1 MAGSLT
7 EDKTMNI
14 YICGACHS
22 GKAAIVK
29 RLVEEVPGLEMKLD
43 ISESIFEE
51 LFGCSYIRF
60 FRRRMWENDIDK
72 AVDGFIQYMDV
83 FKGEKGVSTVFN
95 EGPLL
100 TLSHLLYFGALSVC
114 SDAQKVQVLN
124 TCFDLINQGEHYIV
138 QRWASTSV
146 LDQVSVEIQKQF
158 GFHRSNVFL
167 LDKAADYDSTVSNA
181 VAQILLG
188 KVQLEKDIL
197 ARIVEDKAQAEQ
209 RAQALL
215 QEMENKQKE
224 RAVLEQQHYE
234 EMEAY
239 HAEFMQWEEQRI
251 AELEVQRQETEMML
265 ANRKEEVLQYVED
278 EIKQLDDMGKEVDEN
293 GSITN
298 S

>member
-1 MAGSLT
+1 MAGNHM
-7 EDKTMNI
+7 EVKIMNI
-14 YICGACHS
+14 YLCGACYA
-22 GKAAIVK
+22 GKAEIAK
-29 RLVEEVPGLEMKLD
+29 RLVKEVPGLEIRLD
-43 ISESIFEE
+43 VSESIFEE

-72 AVDGFIQYMDV
+72 AVDGFMQYMDV

-100 TLSHLLYFGALSVC
+100 TLSHLLYFGVLAVC
-114 SDAQKVQVLN
+114 SDAQRVQMLN

-209 RAQALL
+209 RAQVLL

-224 RAVLEQQHYE
+224 RAILEQQHYE

>member
-224 RAVLEQQHYE
+224 RAVLEQQHYG

>member
-124 TCFDLINQGEHYIV
+124 TCFDLITQGEHYIV

-209 RAQALL
+209 RVQALL

>member
-1 MAGSLT
+1 M
-7 EDKTMNI
+7 
-14 YICGACHS
+14 
-22 GKAAIVK
+22 
-29 RLVEEVPGLEMKLD
+29 
-43 ISESIFEE
+43 
-51 LFGCSYIRF
+51 
-60 FRRRMWENDIDK
+60 
-72 AVDGFIQYMDV
+72 
-83 FKGEKGVSTVFN
+83 
-95 EGPLL
+95 
-100 TLSHLLYFGALSVC
+100 
-114 SDAQKVQVLN
+114 
-124 TCFDLINQGEHYIV
+124 
-138 QRWASTSV
+138 
-146 LDQVSVEIQKQF
+146 
-158 GFHRSNVFL
+158 FL